1 MKLLLVQ
8 AVFLVGIAL
17 AFSPVPAEG
26 RGLIPCGGSYGTDEE
41 KAPCTICHV
50 VVAGNNLI
58 KWGTGI
64 MAVIAITVLFAMAVL
79 YVVSAGD
86 QGMMQ
91 TAKGGIWAAL
101 IGFAVML
108 SAWLIVNTVLSILAD
123 TSSVV
128 RPDGTLPPLEGLVQ
142 NGKFSFT
149 CDTSSNAA
157 K

>member
-1 MKLLLVQ
+1 VKVLLLQVLFLSGVLL
-8 AVFLVGIAL
+8 AVTPF
-17 AFSPVPAEG
+17 PAEA
-26 RGLIPCGGSYGTDEE
+26 RGLIPCGGSYGTDDE
-41 KAPCTICHV
+41 KAPCTICHIV
-50 VVAGNNLI
+50 VGGNNLI

-91 TAKGGIWAAL
+91 TAKSGIWAAL

-123 TSSVV
+123 TTTA
-128 RPDGTLPPLEGLVQ
+128 DKPLAGLVQ

-149 CDTSSNAA
+149 CDTKSKAA
-157 K
+157 Q